1 VEINLAFVQIL
12 ITDVTQQE
20 RFLSLPNDEVAF
32 NEQWV
37 VPLTMTNQ
45 AESDFANV
53 APDAWLTE
61 STMIIEDAAATD
73 DWLILNLQQIG
84 ETKIY

>member
-1 VEINLAFVQIL
+1 M
-12 ITDVTQQE
+12 
-20 RFLSLPNDEVAF
+20 SLPNDVVF

-45 AESDFANV
+45 AENNFTNV

-61 STMIIEDAAATD
+61 STLIIEDAAATD

-84 ETKIY
+84 KKKTR